1 MFKLRVSKT
10 LSKFSIAFLLSG
22 PGIVVR
28 MCGLKGSS
36 GKKGCSEGACSAS
49 CAVAI
54 RAAVLV
60 VVVIGLTV
68 ERRRKGRE
76 RDEVRRIEVM
86 IEVMLRVEEVGRG
99 QVAFSLKEC
108 GVSCGAFSGKN
119 SLHIQCIEYC
129 RTYR

>member
-1 MFKLRVSKT
+1 M
-10 LSKFSIAFLLSG
+10 AFLLSG

-28 MCGLKGSS
+28 ICGLKGSS

-76 RDEVRRIEVM
+76 RDEVRSIEVM
-86 IEVMLRVEEVGRG
+86 IEVILGVEKVERGLIAIRSTLFEGMRG
-99 QVAFSLKEC
+99 QFVQRNNALFIHTVYRVLQDLSLNVFIINKHD
-108 GVSCGAFSGKN
+108 GN
-119 SLHIQCIEYC
+119 
-129 RTYR
+129 

>member
-10 LSKFSIAFLLSG
+10 LSKLSMAFLLSG

-28 MCGLKGSS
+28 ICGLKGSS
-36 GKKGCSEGACSAS
+36 GKKGCSVGACSAS

-60 VVVIGLTV
+60 VVVIGRTV

-76 RDEVRRIEVM
+76 REEVRSIEVM
-86 IEVMLRVEEVGRG
+86 IEVISGVEEGEERIDCG
-99 QVAFSLKEC
+99 QVYF
-108 GVSCGAFSGKN
+108 V
-119 SLHIQCIEYC
+119 
-129 RTYR
+129 